1 LSTKNADGQN
11 FLTDPA
17 NAGQRI
23 DKFLSDNLKDIS
35 RSRIQKLI
43 TRGEVL
49 VGGKHV
55 SKHYRL
61 IEGDSIDINGLAAG
75 SGHGDIIP
83 EAIELSIIY
92 EDEHMLVISKR
103 AGMLVHP
110 ASGNNEHTLV
120 NALLYHCRD
129 LSRLSGD
136 DRAGIVHRLDKDT
149 SGLLIVAKNE
159 TVHAKLSDMFKQRT
173 IKKTYIA
180 LVAGKFEEEKGH
192 IDLPIGRSRIDRKK
206 MSISVDRGRRA
217 LTDFE
222 VAQELGR
229 ANLLNIYPGT
239 GRTHQIRV
247 HMSYIGH
254 PIIGDKIYGNNI
266 SAGIAKKIELK
277 RQFLHAAKLKFVH
290 PVSGKEMEFTDKLPE
305 DLTGPLERLRGEYV
319 SQKQT
324 IE

>member
-1 LSTKNADGQN
+1 MSTKNVDGQN
-11 FLTDPA
+11 FLTGPA
-17 NAGQRI
+17 DAGQRI
-23 DKFLSDNLKDIS
+23 DRFLSDNLIDVS

-43 TRGEVL
+43 IGGKVL
-49 VGGKHV
+49 VRGKCV

-61 IEGDSIDINGLAAG
+61 LGGDMIDICGLSTE
-75 SGHGDIIP
+75 SGQADIEP
-83 EAIELSIIY
+83 EAIDLKIIY
-92 EDEHMLVISKR
+92 EDPHMLIISKE

-136 DRAGIVHRLDKDT
+136 DRAGIVHRLDRDT
-149 SGLLIVAKNE
+149 SGLLIVAKSE
-159 TVHAKLSDMFKQRT
+159 SVHTKLSDMFKNRT

-180 LVAGKFEEEKGH
+180 LVAGRFEEENGH
-192 IDLPIGRSRIDRKK
+192 IDLPIGRSRMDRKK
-206 MSISVDRGRRA
+206 MAIAADRGRQA

-222 VAQELGR
+222 VAQELGQ
-229 ANLLNIYPGT
+229 ATLLNIFPGT

-254 PIIGDKIYGNNI
+254 PIIADKIYGN
-266 SAGIAKKIELK
+266 SGTARLAKIIGLK
-277 RQFLHAAKLKFVH
+277 RQFLHAAKLKFAH

-305 DLTGPLERLRGEYV
+305 DLAGPLKRLRGEYV
-319 SQKQT
+319 SSNKQ
-324 IE
+324 

>member
-1 LSTKNADGQN
+1 MSRKDADGQN

-17 NAGQRI
+17 SAGQRI

-43 TRGEVL
+43 IEGKAL

-61 IEGDSIDINGLAAG
+61 IEGDSIEICGLATD
-75 SGHGDIIP
+75 SGHTDIVP
-83 EAIELSIIY
+83 EAIELAIIY
-92 EDEHMLVISKR
+92 EDDHMLVISKR

-110 ASGNNEHTLV
+110 ASGNSKHTLV
-120 NALLYHCRD
+120 NALLYHCSS

-136 DRAGIVHRLDKDT
+136 DRAGIVHRLDRDT

-159 TVHAKLSDMFKQRT
+159 TVHARLSDMFKERS

-180 LVAGKFEEEKGH
+180 LVAGKFEEERGH

-206 MSISVDRGRRA
+206 MSIAMDRGRRA

-222 VAQELGR
+222 VDEELGR

-254 PIIGDKIYGNNI
+254 PIIGDKIYGN
-266 SAGIAKKIELK
+266 STSTGLAKKIELK

-290 PVSGKEMEFTDKLPE
+290 PVSGKEMEFSDKLPE
-305 DLTGPLERLRGEYV
+305 DLSGPLERLRGEYV
-319 SQKQT
+319 SQK
-324 IE
+324 E

>member
-43 TRGEVL
+43 TEGKAL

-61 IEGDSIDINGLAAG
+61 IEGDNIDISGLSTENGHA
-75 SGHGDIIP
+75 DIAP
-83 EAIELSIIY
+83 EAIELNIIY
-92 EDEHMLVISKR
+92 EDGHILVISKR

-120 NALLYHCRD
+120 NALLYHCKD

-136 DRAGIVHRLDKDT
+136 DRAGIVHRLDRDT

-159 TVHAKLSDMFKQRT
+159 TVHAKLSDMFKNRS

-206 MSISVDRGRRA
+206 MSIAVDRGRRA
-217 LTDFE
+217 LTDFK
-222 VAQELGR
+222 VDKELGQ
-229 ANLLNIYPGT
+229 ASLLNIYPGT

-254 PIIGDKIYGNNI
+254 PIIADKIYGN
-266 SAGIAKKIELK
+266 SVSERLAKKIGLK
-277 RQFLHAAKLKFVH
+277 RQFLHASKLKFVH

-305 DLTGPLERLRGEYV
+305 DLSGPLKRLRGEYV
-319 SQKQT
+319 S
-324 IE
+324 